1 MVVSASWLPNI
12 YSPLMIFSP
21 LNVLFIY
28 FLAILH
34 LHCCVWAFSSC
45 LEQRLLSS
53 CGAQASHGGGFS
65 CCRAQALGCGPLVVA
80 AHGLEST
87 GSVVLVQGLS
97 CSTASGIFLDQGLN
111 PCLPHQQADFL
122 LLFFNHWV
130 TKEAL
135 PSWYNNKILILGGLA
150 MNLV

>member
-21 LNVLFIY
+21 LDVSFIY

-45 LEQRLLSS
+45 LEHGCSG

-87 GSVVLVQGLS
+87 GSVVMAQGLS
-97 CSTASGIFLDQGLN
+97 CSMASGIFLDQGLN
-111 PCLPHQQADFL
+111 PCLSHQQADFL

-130 TKEAL
+130 TREAL
-135 PSWYNNKILILGGLA
+135 PSWYNNKILIFLGVA

>member
-21 LNVLFIY
+21 LDVSFIY

-34 LHCCVWAFSSC
+34 LHCRVWAFSSC
-45 LEQRLLSS
+45 LEHGCSG

-87 GSVVLVQGLS
+87 GSVVMAQGLS
-97 CSTASGIFLDQGLN
+97 CSMASGIFLDQGLN

-130 TKEAL
+130 TREAL
-135 PSWYNNKILILGGLA
+135 PSWYNNKILIFWGVA

>member
-21 LNVLFIY
+21 LDVSFIY

-45 LEQRLLSS
+45 LEHGCSG

-65 CCRAQALGCGPLVVA
+65 CCRAQALGCGPFVVA

-87 GSVVLVQGLS
+87 GSVVMAQGLS
-97 CSTASGIFLDQGLN
+97 CSMASGIFLDQGLN
-111 PCLPHQQADFL
+111 PCLSHQQADFL

-130 TKEAL
+130 TREAL
-135 PSWYNNKILILGGLA
+135 PSWYNNKILIFLGVA